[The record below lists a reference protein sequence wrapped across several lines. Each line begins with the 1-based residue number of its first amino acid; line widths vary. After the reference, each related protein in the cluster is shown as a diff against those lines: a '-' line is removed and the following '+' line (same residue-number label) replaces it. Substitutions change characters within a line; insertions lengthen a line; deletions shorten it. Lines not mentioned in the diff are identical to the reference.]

1 MKALTPA
8 QLRFVEEYAKD
19 RNATAAAARAGV
31 PPRSAATMGSR
42 WLALPQVKAAVDAKT
57 EVVTAKAEVEA
68 VEILRELKRIALVDL
83 KDLYNEDGTPKDIWQ
98 MPEDARRAIGSVEVE
113 VLRRKQDTDDG
124 APGERSQAHLSKFKL
139 LDKTRALEL
148 LARHLKLLTDRPQVD
163 VNVVVEIVDPYA
175 T

>member
-1 MKALTPA
+1 VKALTPA
-8 QLRFVEEYAKD
+8 QLRFVEEYCID

-31 PPRSAATMGSR
+31 PARSAATMGSR

-57 EVVTAKAEVEA
+57 SVVTAKAEVEA
-68 VEILRELKRIALVDL
+68 VEILRELKRIALFDI
-83 KDLYNEDGTPKDIWQ
+83 KDLYNDDGTPKELSQIS
-98 MPEDARRAIGSVEVE
+98 EDARRAIGSVDVE
-113 VLRRKQDTDDG
+113 VLRRKTDTDDG
-124 APGERSQAHLSKFKL
+124 VPGERSQAHVAKL
-139 LDKTRALEL
+139 KPLDKTRALEI